1 MKVIVLLLL
10 IGGFAFGLSQ
20 IFAPASTNAA
30 SNIESEKDM
39 SHLTDMQK
47 YVTQHDGTE
56 PPFQNEYCIS
66 SCLKNQS
73 RSVIKTPLYSAV

>member
-1 MKVIVLLLL
+1 MMKVIVLLLM

-56 PPFQNEYCIS
+56 PPFQNEYWDHKEPGIYVDMQS
-66 SCLKNQS
+66 SPY
-73 RSVIKTPLYSAV
+73 KT